1 MLLEELFLEI
11 AGVNYHISSRPRRGV
26 EVPTLNYDNI
36 HADDPVRKAW
46 HTAGGNPPGYGPE
59 RIADHL
65 AALQVG
71 KSKWNSWTDEQKA
84 QWHEDNPSKDPSLP
98 PPPTLAQ
105 RQAET
110 ARRNSMSPEE
120 LEAEDKRKRAED
132 WEKKKAKVQAAKA
145 EACKDKGG
153 TWNGQQ
159 NKCVINKQKKQQ
171 ADAPGKEQDYL
182 KSHGY

>member
-11 AGVNYHISSRPRRGV
+11 AGVNYHISTRPRRGV

-46 HTAGGNPPGYGPE
+46 HTAGGNLPGYGPE

-65 AALQVG
+65 AAIEVG
-71 KSKWNSWTDEQKA
+71 ISKWNSWTDEQKA
-84 QWHEDNPSKDPSLP
+84 QWHKDNPSKDPSLP

-105 RQAET
+105 RQALT
-110 ARRNSMSPEE
+110 AKWNSMTDEE
-120 LEAEDKRKRAED
+120 KDAEIKRQRKAHWENLQAKKAEAEAERKRKEAE
-132 WEKKKAKVQAAKA
+132 AKAKA
-145 EACKDKGG
+145 EKKRKD
-153 TWNGQQ
+153 
-159 NKCVINKQKKQQ
+159 QQ